1 MGHGYAAVGW
11 NRQKRIY
18 DALVAGGIVLF
29 LAVFTGAQA
38 VVHPAATVET
48 ALIRA
53 LGTCA
58 FFMLHVILSI
68 GPLAR
73 LDPRFLPLLYNRR
86 HLGVTMF
93 LVAAAHG
100 TFSIVQFHALSD
112 LNPVVSVLVSD
123 GSFRAGLAA
132 LPFQP
137 LGLAA
142 LLILFLMA
150 ATSHDFWLANLTAPV
165 WKSLHMLVYVAY
177 ALLVAHVALGALQAE
192 TSPLLVAVVAAGV
205 AWVLGLHGAAAW
217 RGRAADRERRD
228 LGSNGW
234 IDAGAVAS
242 IPEKGAIPVVISGET
257 VAIFRYDGKVS
268 AISGICRHQNGPLAE
283 GRIVDGCVTCPW
295 HGYQYLPDSGASPP
309 PFEEKVP
316 TFDVRVMDGR
326 IWVNPVPHPPGTR
339 VEPAIDPAPGAER
352 GEAAPPFYVGYLPA
366 APAAIA
372 STVRRSVVA
381 IGAAA
386 VALPLAL
393 VAAENPFAPS
403 RFEFGHPRAYEG
415 TVHERPYPAI
425 DVVEGGTARAY
436 ALVGPGKHGAGALV
450 AGLDGAVV
458 HLEGMRIERRGRSM
472 LEIVPGSVR
481 RVSGAAA
488 PGPAGAEDLGAV
500 TLEGEIVDSKCFLGV
515 MNPGSTKVHR
525 ACAVRCISGG
535 VPPIFF
541 ARDRQ
546 GAEAYLYLTG
556 VDGRPVNRE
565 VLGLVARPVVVT
577 GRVVREGDR
586 TTLRADPRS
595 IRPLF

>member
-1 MGHGYAAVGW
+1 MGHGYTAVGW

-18 DALVAGGIVLF
+18 DGLVAGGVAVY
-29 LAVFTGAQA
+29 LALFTGVELVA
-38 VVHPAATVET
+38 HPTATAET

-58 FFMLHVILSI
+58 FLMLHVILSI

-73 LDPRFLPLLYNRR
+73 LDARFLPLLYNRR

-100 TFSIVQFHALSD
+100 IFSIFQFHALSD
-112 LNPVVSVLVSD
+112 LNPFVSVLVSD
-123 GSFRAGLAA
+123 GSLKSGLAA
-132 LPFQP
+132 FPFQP

-165 WKSLHMLVYVAY
+165 WKSLHMLVYAAY

-192 TSPLLVAVVAAGV
+192 TSPLLLGVVACGL
-205 AWVLGLHGAAAW
+205 AWVLGLHGVAAS
-217 RGRAADRERRD
+217 RGRAADLERRD
-228 LGSNGW
+228 LAADGW

-242 IPEKGAIPVVISGET
+242 IPEKGAIPAVISGET

-309 PFEEKVP
+309 PFDEKVP
-316 TFDVRVMDGR
+316 TFDVRIVDGR
-326 IWVNPVPHPPGTR
+326 VLVNPVPHPAGTR
-339 VEPAIDPAPGAER
+339 LEPAADPAPRAER
-352 GEAAPPFYVGYLPA
+352 GDAAPPFYVGYVPM
-366 APAAIA
+366 APDAVA
-372 STVRRSVVA
+372 STVRRSVLVL
-381 IGAAA
+381 GAAA
-386 VALPLAL
+386 VALPLVL
-393 VAAENPFAPS
+393 VAAQNPFAPS
-403 RFEFGHPRAYEG
+403 RFEFGHPRSYDG

-425 DVVEGGTARAY
+425 DIVEDGAARSY

-450 AGLDGAVV
+450 AGLDGAAV
-458 HLEGMRIERRGRSM
+458 HLEGTRIERRGRSM

-481 RVSGAAA
+481 RLDGTPTRGRDV
-488 PGPAGAEDLGAV
+488 PEDLGPV
-500 TLEGEIVDSKCFLGV
+500 TLQGEIVDSKCFLGV
-515 MNPGSTKVHR
+515 MNPGSTKIHC

-556 VDGRPVNRE
+556 DDGRPVNRE

-577 GRVVREGDR
+577 GRILREGDR
-586 TTLRADPRS
+586 FTLRADPRS
-595 IRPLF
+595 IRLLF